1 MVGRQLFD
9 DFQNRVIPIRLENNN
24 SLKLRSEMGNRGAD
38 IIQMMQ
44 YTSYHRDRL
53 ALLRRYVINAA
64 EVESNG

>member
-1 MVGRQLFD
+1 
-9 DFQNRVIPIRLENNN
+9 
-24 SLKLRSEMGNRGAD
+24 MGNRGAD

-53 ALLRRYVINAA
+53 AVLRRYVINAA